1 MPDTTVYS
9 AVAAKR
15 ADAESKHLRALATAW
30 ELESAEKHAILLQT
44 ILRDYAQQY
53 LESNAE
59 ASFFERIMVRRTMQ
73 QLEDDADF
81 NLAAYSHDLTAY
93 QIADVQ
99 LDYLE
104 EVGSEQELPLE
115 DTQED
120 AEYRLE
126 ACFESI
132 LADLNVTDF
141 NTLSSAA

>member
-1 MPDTTVYS
+1 
-9 AVAAKR
+9 
-15 ADAESKHLRALATAW
+15 
-30 ELESAEKHAILLQT
+30 
-44 ILRDYAQQY
+44 
-53 LESNAE
+53 
-59 ASFFERIMVRRTMQ
+59 MQ
-73 QLEDDADF
+73 QLKDNVDF

-104 EVGSEQELPLE
+104 EVGSEWELPLE